1 MGLER
6 LATIM
11 QGAENIFEV
20 DTIRSIL
27 DKVCE
32 LADVTY
38 GEDEKKDISIRV
50 ITDHIRSVTFMAAD
64 GIMPGNEGR
73 GYVLRR
79 LLRRAVRHGKL
90 LGIDDIFL
98 YKLVDEVVKNYG
110 GHYPELVEKQD
121 YIKKLV
127 RIEEERFKETI
138 DQGMSLLEGEI
149 DDQIRE
155 ENKVFPGGAAF
166 KLYDTY
172 GFPKDLTRE
181 ILAERGLTL
190 DEKGFE
196 EAMDEQRERARQA
209 RKDSNIQVFTDDP
222 FNPLGSDAVTE
233 FTGYEHLNG
242 TGRILGLI
250 KDEEL
255 SDTVSEGDQILMLLD
270 QTPFYAESGGQIGD
284 RGIVTALE
292 GEGELRVDDV
302 RKGSLGRHIL
312 RGTVTKGSFNKG
324 EVVESQVDSE
334 LRHATQRNHTS
345 THLLQ
350 KALKMVLGDHVEQAG
365 SFVSPTRLRFDF
377 NHFEPVNQD
386 QIREVEKI
394 VNTQIL
400 KAMNVKTSTM
410 KIDEARKL
418 GAMALFGEKY
428 GDIVRVVQV
437 GDFSAELCGGC
448 HITNSA
454 QVGFFKILSETG
466 VAAGVRRIEAA
477 TGMNAFNVV
486 EDNSRM
492 LREASKIVRSTPD
505 QLAERLNEMN
515 QQLKDKDR
523 QIAELKN
530 KEAGSLVDV
539 LIENAADLGDGA
551 KAVVA
556 EVAGADTEELREIAD
571 KLRDRLGSA
580 AVLLASAGDGKVIL
594 LSAATKDLVKKGF
607 HAGNLVREAAKITGG
622 GGGGRPDMA
631 QAGGR
636 KPEKLPEMLEK
647 APGMIRAQLENA

>member
-1 MGLER
+1 
-6 LATIM
+6 
-11 QGAENIFEV
+11 
-20 DTIRSIL
+20 
-27 DKVCE
+27 
-32 LADVTY
+32 
-38 GEDEKKDISIRV
+38 
-50 ITDHIRSVTFMAAD
+50 
-64 GIMPGNEGR
+64 
-73 GYVLRR
+73 
-79 LLRRAVRHGKL
+79 
-90 LGIDDIFL
+90 
-98 YKLVDEVVKNYG
+98 
-110 GHYPELVEKQD
+110 
-121 YIKKLV
+121 
-127 RIEEERFKETI
+127 
-138 DQGMSLLEGEI
+138 
-149 DDQIRE
+149 
-155 ENKVFPGGAAF
+155 
-166 KLYDTY
+166 
-172 GFPKDLTRE
+172 
-181 ILAERGLTL
+181 
-190 DEKGFE
+190 
-196 EAMDEQRERARQA
+196 
-209 RKDSNIQVFTDDP
+209 
-222 FNPLGSDAVTE
+222 
-233 FTGYEHLNG
+233 
-242 TGRILGLI
+242 
-250 KDEEL
+250 
-255 SDTVSEGDQILMLLD
+255 
-270 QTPFYAESGGQIGD
+270 
-284 RGIVTALE
+284 
-292 GEGELRVDDV
+292 
-302 RKGSLGRHIL
+302 
-312 RGTVTKGSFNKG
+312 
-324 EVVESQVDSE
+324 
-334 LRHATQRNHTS
+334 
-345 THLLQ
+345 
-350 KALKMVLGDHVEQAG
+350 
-365 SFVSPTRLRFDF
+365 
-377 NHFEPVNQD
+377 
-386 QIREVEKI
+386 
-394 VNTQIL
+394 
-400 KAMNVKTSTM
+400 
-410 KIDEARKL
+410 
-418 GAMALFGEKY
+418 MALFGEKY